1 MDNLLT
7 SKLLIRDGF
16 DTPTELSLDSTEKK
30 LPPSPKE
37 RAL

>member
-7 SKLLIRDGF
+7 FTLLISDGF
-16 DTPTELSLDSTEKK
+16 DTPTELSLVSTETK